1 MNRCIDH
8 DIGNLLH
15 AFELDQLDAEQ
26 QEAFELHLLSCDH
39 CFEQVSRFEGVAS
52 LLRSDADVQ
61 ELVRSAATALEPETE
76 RESLWSRLLDALW
89 PKTNFLLKPVIS
101 YLIVIL
107 LAFPAYVGL
116 RHVKDRPVQG
126 VQSLLLVGTRSLGD
140 HKVAAGQPLV
150 IMFRIDGAREGSHFR
165 VSVRTDQNAV
175 IYDNDHFDD
184 FNEREMA
191 TLLLSAGSLSSG
203 QYRIEV
209 YPPDGDRPLHEYTF
223 VVE

>member
-1 MNRCIDH
+1 MNRCTDH
-8 DIGNLLH
+8 KIGDLLH

-89 PKTNFLLKPVIS
+89 PKTTFLLKPVVS

-116 RHVKDRPVQG
+116 R
-126 VQSLLLVGTRSLGD
+126 
-140 HKVAAGQPLV
+140 
-150 IMFRIDGAREGSHFR
+150 
-165 VSVRTDQNAV
+165 
-175 IYDNDHFDD
+175 
-184 FNEREMA
+184 
-191 TLLLSAGSLSSG
+191 
-203 QYRIEV
+203 
-209 YPPDGDRPLHEYTF
+209 
-223 VVE
+223 

>member
-1 MNRCIDH
+1 VNRCIDH
-8 DIGNLLH
+8 NIGDLLH
-15 AFELDQLDAEQ
+15 AFELDQLDSEQ
-26 QEAFELHLLSCDH
+26 QDAFELHLLSCDQ
-39 CFEQVSRFEGVAS
+39 CFEQVSKFEGVAS

-61 ELVRSAATALEPETE
+61 ELVRSAATAPEAETE
-76 RESLWSRLLDALW
+76 HESLWSRLLDALW
-89 PKTNFLLKPVIS
+89 PSTNFLLKPVVS

-140 HKVAAGQPLV
+140 HKVIAGQPLV

-165 VSVRTDQNAV
+165 VNVRTDQNV
-175 IYDNDHFDD
+175 SIYDDDQFDD
-184 FNEREMA
+184 INEREMA
-191 TLLLSAGSLSSG
+191 TLLLTSGSLAPG
-203 QYRIEV
+203 RYHIDVYR
-209 YPPDGDRPLHEYTF
+209 PDDVRPLHEYTF